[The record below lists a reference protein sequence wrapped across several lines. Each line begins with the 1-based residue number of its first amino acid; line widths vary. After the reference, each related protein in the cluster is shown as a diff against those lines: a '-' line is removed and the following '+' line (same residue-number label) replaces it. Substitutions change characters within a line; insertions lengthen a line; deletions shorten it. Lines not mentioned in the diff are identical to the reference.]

1 MFLLGDRVIYSA
13 SDLAAAASCEFGL
26 LRRLDGL
33 TGLLPRTVAEPDP
46 MLDRTSA
53 LGFEHERR
61 QLDAFEQR
69 YPGGV
74 LTMERPGRTAQE
86 MADASWATFTALTAR
101 TPVLYQ
107 ATFFDGRFLGFC
119 DFLVA
124 EGSGYAVYDTK
135 LSRHAKVPALLQ
147 LAAYAEALRAGG
159 ITPSETA
166 HLMLGDGSD
175 SAHSLT
181 EILPVYRQSRDHLQ
195 HILDEHHAEGTVV
208 DWFDPRYSG
217 CGQCASCTVEVEL
230 HRDLVLV
237 AGMRVSTREKLFDA
251 GITTVDELAASTGTV
266 DGISSRTI
274 TNLRA
279 QAELQVRQ
287 ERSGNPEFEIF
298 DAEALGVIP
307 EPDPG
312 DIFFDFEGDPLW
324 AETGSSAPEGVPR
337 ARLPEWGL
345 EYLFGVYTADGDFLP
360 FWAHD
365 RAQERRALIEFLD
378 YVTTRRAAYPNM
390 HVYHYAP
397 YEKTALLRLAGRH
410 GVGEDAVDDLLRD
423 NVLVDLYPVVRSAV
437 RIGARSYS
445 IKKLEPLYMPAAR
458 DGDVTDAAASIVEY
472 ANWCDLR
479 DQGKTAEAAALLAD
493 IAEYN
498 RTDCEST
505 LRLRDWLL
513 DRAADAGVA
522 PRADQQ
528 LAPQE
533 RAGDSASPL
542 EHALAEYAGLAWDR
556 TPTQQAVALFS
567 GAIGYHR
574 RERKPFWWAHFD
586 RLTQPLDEW
595 ADAAEVLKV
604 ERAELVHDWMKT
616 APTQR
621 VLRRQIK
628 LLGHLS
634 NGALSGA
641 KVKLLYADPAPE
653 GLPKQQPNHR
663 ATTSVE
669 IVETGYEGPLD
680 MVVVQENLRKGVDA
694 YIDFPIATAPE
705 PPPATKYLEEAI
717 AGVAGE
723 VSTALPQ
730 LPRTAV
736 ADLLTSS
743 APRTRSGNGL
753 PAVQGSDYA
762 TAVTA
767 ALLDLDNSYVAV
779 QGPPGTGKT
788 YTAARVIAELVDV
801 HHWRIG
807 VVGQSHHVVNN
818 LLDTVV
824 GAGVDPARVGKKA
837 PTAHTVVDPSDYSR
851 FVTDAEAGC
860 VIGGTAWD
868 FSNPGRIPP
877 GALDLLVVDEAGQFS
892 LANTIAVSVSARNL
906 LLLGDPA
913 QLPQVSQG
921 THPEP
926 VDESALGWITD
937 GHPTLP
943 ADRGYFLATTW
954 RMHPDLCAPV
964 SALSYEGKL
973 ESNSTVTQARSL
985 DALEPGLHIVYLDH
999 HGNSTD
1005 SVEEA
1010 DEIVARV
1017 QDLLGRPWSD
1027 PQSFEGSRPMEQTDF
1042 LVVAAYN
1049 AQVAVIVERLAAAG
1063 LGDVSVGT
1071 VDKFQGRQ
1079 APVVL
1084 ISMAASAIEDVPRGM
1099 GFLLSR
1105 NRLNVAVSRGQWAAI
1120 LIRSRA
1126 LTQYL
1131 PSTPTGLSTLGTFM
1145 ALCENGIQPK
1155 AIPSPR

>member
-1 MFLLGDRVIYSA
+1 MFLLGDRVVYSA
-13 SDLAAAASCEFGL
+13 SDLAAAASCEFAL

-33 TGLLPRTVAEPDP
+33 TGLIPRAVTEPDP

-61 QLDAFEQR
+61 QLAAFEQHH
-69 YPGGV
+69 PGGV
-74 LTMERPGRTAQE
+74 LTMDRPGRTAQE
-86 MADASWATFTALTAR
+86 LADAAWATFTALTAR
-101 TPVLYQ
+101 TPVVYQ

-124 EGSGYAVYDTK
+124 EGSGYGVYDTK

-147 LAAYAEALRAGG
+147 LAAYADALQAGG
-159 ITPSETA
+159 VTPSDQV

-181 EILPVYRQSRDHLQ
+181 EIVPVYRQSREHLQ

-208 DWFDPRYSG
+208 DWFDSRYSG
-217 CGQCASCTVEVEL
+217 CGQCEACTVEVQQ

-237 AGMRVSTREKLFDA
+237 AGMRASTREKLLDA

-266 DGISSRTI
+266 DGMSTRTAAS
-274 TNLRA
+274 LRA
-279 QAELQVRQ
+279 QAALQVRQ
-287 ERSGNPEFEIF
+287 ERSGTAEFEIF

-324 AETGSSAPEGVPR
+324 AEAGSS
-337 ARLPEWGL
+337 EWGL
-345 EYLFGVYTADGDFLP
+345 EYLFGVYTADGDFRP

-365 RAQERRALIEFLD
+365 RAQERRALIDFLD
-378 YVTTRRAAYPNM
+378 YISARRADYPNM

-397 YEKTALLRLAGRH
+397 YEKTALLRLAGRY
-410 GVGEDAVDDLLRD
+410 GVGEDAVDNLLRD

-479 DQGKTAEAAALLAD
+479 DQGKDTEAAALLAD

-513 DRAADAGVA
+513 ERASDAGVT
-522 PRADQQ
+522 PRVNPELDLDNSASDT
-528 LAPQE
+528 
-533 RAGDSASPL
+533 ASPL
-542 EHALAEYAGLAWDR
+542 ELELAEYAGLPWDR
-556 TPTQQAVALFS
+556 TATQQAVALFA

-586 RLTQPLDEW
+586 RLTHPMDEW
-595 ADAAEVLKV
+595 PDAADVLKV

-628 LLGHLS
+628 LVGQLS
-634 NGALSGA
+634 NGVLSGA
-641 KVKLLYADPAPE
+641 KVKILYDEPAPE
-653 GLPKQQPNHR
+653 GLPKQQPHHR
-663 ATTSVE
+663 ATTAVE
-669 IVETGYEGPLD
+669 IVEVGYEGTLD
-680 MVVVQENLRKGVDA
+680 VVVVQENLRKGVA
-694 YIDFPIATAPE
+694 EYTDFPIATAPDA
-705 PPPATKYLEEAI
+705 PPPTKHLEEAI
-717 AGVAGE
+717 AEVATAVGA
-723 VSTALPQ
+723 ALPH
-730 LPRTAV
+730 LPGTAV
-736 ADLLTSS
+736 ADLLTLS
-743 APRTRSGNGL
+743 APRTRSGTGL
-753 PAVQGSDYA
+753 PQVEGRDYA
-762 TAVTA
+762 GAVTA
-767 ALLDLDNSYVAV
+767 ALLDLDNSYLAV

-824 GAGVDPARVGKKA
+824 AAGVDPAKVGKKA
-837 PTAHTVVDPSDYSR
+837 PTTHTVVEPTDYSR
-851 FVTDAEAGC
+851 FVTDAEEGC

-868 FSNPGRIPP
+868 FSNPGRVPRE
-877 GALDLLVVDEAGQFS
+877 ALDLLVVDEAGQFS

-937 GHPTLP
+937 GHATLP

-954 RMHPDLCAPV
+954 RMHPNLCAPV
-964 SALSYEGKL
+964 SALSYEGRL
-973 ESNSTVTQARSL
+973 QSNEAVTQARSL
-985 DALEPGLHIVYLDH
+985 SGLDPGLHVVLVDH

-1005 SVEEA
+1005 SAEEA

-1017 QDLLGRPWSD
+1017 QDLSGRSWTNPE
-1027 PQSFEGSRPMEQTDF
+1027 SFDGERPMEQSDF

-1049 AQVAVIVERLAAAG
+1049 AQVAVILERLEAAG

-1099 GFLLSR
+1099 SFLLSR

-1131 PSTPTGLSTLGTFM
+1131 PSTPAGLVTLGTFM
-1145 ALCENGIQPK
+1145 GLCENGIQPK
-1155 AIPSPR
+1155 AMPSPR

>member
-1 MFLLGDRVIYSA
+1 MFLIGDRVIYSA

-33 TGLLPRTVAEPDP
+33 TGLIPRATAEPDP

-61 QLDAFEQR
+61 QLETFQQR
-69 YPGGV
+69 FPGGV
-74 LTMERPGRTAQE
+74 LTMDRPGRTAQE
-86 MADASWATFTALTAR
+86 MADAAWATFTALTSR
-101 TPVLYQ
+101 TPVVYQ

-124 EGSGYAVYDTK
+124 EGDRYAVYDTK

-147 LAAYAEALRAGG
+147 LAAYADALRSGG
-159 ITPSETA
+159 ITPSDEV

-175 SAHSLT
+175 SAHSLA
-181 EILPVYRQSRDHLQ
+181 EILPVYRQSREHLQ

-208 DWFDPRYSG
+208 DWFDSRYSG
-217 CGQCASCTVEVEL
+217 CGQCEACTVEVEQ

-237 AGMRVSTREKLFDA
+237 AGMRPSTRDRLLDA
-251 GITTVDELAASTGTV
+251 GISTVDELAASTGSV
-266 DGISSRTI
+266 DGMSSRTV

-279 QAELQVRQ
+279 QAALQVRQ
-287 ERSGNPEFEIF
+287 ERSGDAEFEVF
-298 DAEALGVIP
+298 DADALGVIP

-324 AETGSSAPEGVPR
+324 AEAGST
-337 ARLPEWGL
+337 EWGL

-365 RAQERRALIEFLD
+365 RAQERRALIDFLD

-397 YEKTALLRLAGRH
+397 YEKTALLRLAGRY

-423 NVLVDLYPVVRSAV
+423 DVLVDLYPIVRSAV

-479 DQGKTAEAAALLAD
+479 DQGKDAEAAALLAD

-513 DRAADAGVA
+513 GRASDAGVH
-522 PRADQQ
+522 PRARQHLELEDG
-528 LAPQE
+528 AT
-533 RAGDSASPL
+533 DTASPL
-542 EHALAEYAGLAWDR
+542 ELELADYAGLPWER
-556 TPTQQAVALFS
+556 TSTQQAVALFS
-567 GAIGYHR
+567 GSIGYHR

-586 RLTQPLDEW
+586 RLTHPLDEW
-595 ADAAEVLKV
+595 ADAADVLKV

-616 APTQR
+616 APKQR
-621 VLRRQIK
+621 VLRRQLK

-634 NGALSGA
+634 SGVLSSS
-641 KVKLLYADPAPE
+641 KVKLLYENPAPE
-653 GLPKQQPNHR
+653 GLPKQQPIHR
-663 ATTSVE
+663 ATTTVE
-669 IVETGYEGPLD
+669 IVEAGYEGTLD
-680 MVVVQENLRKGVDA
+680 MVVVQENLRKGVDE
-694 YIDFPIATAPE
+694 YSDFPVATAPE
-705 PPPATKYLEEAI
+705 PPPATKYLEQAI
-717 AGVAGE
+717 VAVAAE
-723 VSTALPQ
+723 VHAALPH
-730 LPRTAV
+730 LPHTAV
-736 ADLLTSS
+736 ADLLTLSP
-743 APRTRSGNGL
+743 PRTRSGTGL
-753 PAVQGSDYA
+753 PEVHAGDYA
-762 TAVTA
+762 AAVTA
-767 ALLDLDNSYVAV
+767 ALLDLDRSYVAV

-801 HHWRIG
+801 HHWKVG

-818 LLDTVV
+818 LLDTIVA
-824 GAGVDPARVGKKA
+824 AGVDPAKVGKKA
-837 PTAHTVVDPSDYSR
+837 PTAHTVLDPTDYCR
-851 FVTDAEAGC
+851 FVTAAEDGC

-877 GALDLLVVDEAGQFS
+877 ESLDLLVIDEAGQFS

-926 VDESALGWITD
+926 VDESALGWITS

-973 ESNSTVTQARSL
+973 ESNRAVTQARSL
-985 DALEPGLHIVYLDH
+985 ESLEPGLHIVHLDH

-1005 SVEEA
+1005 SGEEA
-1010 DEIVARV
+1010 DEIVTHV
-1017 QDLLGRPWSD
+1017 QNLLGRLWSD
-1027 PQSFEGSRPMEQTDF
+1027 PQSFEGARPMDQGDF

-1063 LGDVSVGT
+1063 LDEVSVGT

-1120 LIRSRA
+1120 LVRSRA
-1126 LTQYL
+1126 LTRYL
-1131 PSTPTGLSTLGTFM
+1131 PSTPAGLVTLGTFM
-1145 ALCENGIQPK
+1145 SLCENGIQPN
-1155 AIPSPR
+1155 AMPSPR

>member
-1 MFLLGDRVIYSA
+1 VFLIGDRVIYSA

-33 TGLLPRTVAEPDP
+33 TGLIPRATAAPDP

-61 QLDAFEQR
+61 QLETFQQR
-69 YPGGV
+69 FPDGV
-74 LTMERPGRTAQE
+74 LTMDRPGRTAQE
-86 MADASWATFTALTAR
+86 LADAAWGTFTALTSR
-101 TPVLYQ
+101 TPVVYQ

-124 EGSGYAVYDTK
+124 EGARYAVYDTK

-147 LAAYAEALRAGG
+147 LAAYADALRSGG
-159 ITPSETA
+159 ITPSDEV

-175 SAHSLT
+175 SAHSLA
-181 EILPVYRQSRDHLQ
+181 EILPVYRQSREHLQ

-208 DWFDPRYSG
+208 DWFDSRYSG
-217 CGQCASCTVEVEL
+217 CGQCEACTVEVEQ

-237 AGMRVSTREKLFDA
+237 AGMRGSTRDKLLDA
-251 GITTVDELAASTGTV
+251 GISTVDELAASTGSV
-266 DGISSRTI
+266 DGMSTRTV

-279 QAELQVRQ
+279 QAALQVRQ
-287 ERSGNPEFEIF
+287 EHSGDSEFEIF
-298 DAEALGVIP
+298 DADALGVIP

-324 AETGSSAPEGVPR
+324 AEAGST
-337 ARLPEWGL
+337 EWGL

-365 RAQERRALIEFLD
+365 RAQERRALIDFLD
-378 YVTTRRAAYPNM
+378 YVTTRRATHPNM

-397 YEKTALLRLAGRH
+397 YEKTALLRLAGRY
-410 GVGEDAVDDLLRD
+410 GVGEDAVDDLLRE
-423 NVLVDLYPVVRSAV
+423 NVLVDLYPIVRSAV

-479 DQGKTAEAAALLAD
+479 DQGKDAEAAALLAD

-513 DRAADAGVA
+513 GRASDAGVH
-522 PRADQQ
+522 PRA
-528 LAPQE
+528 PQHLE
-533 RAGDSASPL
+533 LEDGAVDTASPL
-542 EHALAEYAGLAWDR
+542 ELELADYAGLPWER
-556 TPTQQAVALFS
+556 TSTQQAVALFAGS
-567 GAIGYHR
+567 IGYHR

-586 RLTQPLDEW
+586 RLTHPLDEW
-595 ADAAEVLKV
+595 ADAADVLKV

-616 APTQR
+616 APKQR
-621 VLRRQIK
+621 VLRRQLK
-628 LLGHLS
+628 LLGHLT
-634 NGALSGA
+634 GGVLSSS
-641 KVKLLYADPAPE
+641 KVKLLYDDPAPE
-653 GLPKQQPNHR
+653 GLPKQQPTHR
-663 ATTSVE
+663 ATTTVE
-669 IVETGYEGPLD
+669 IVQAGYEGTLD
-680 MVVVQENLRKGVDA
+680 MVVVQENLRKGVDE
-694 YIDFPIATAPE
+694 YPDFPIATAPE
-705 PPPATKYLEEAI
+705 PPPATKYLEQAI
-717 AGVAGE
+717 VAVAAE
-723 VSTALPQ
+723 VNAALPH

-736 ADLLTSS
+736 ADLLTLSP
-743 APRTRSGNGL
+743 PRTRSGAGL
-753 PAVQGSDYA
+753 PEVHAGDYA

-767 ALLDLDNSYVAV
+767 ALLDLDHSYVAV

-801 HHWRIG
+801 HHWRVG

-818 LLDTVV
+818 LLDTIVA
-824 GAGVDPARVGKKA
+824 AGVDPGRVGKKA
-837 PTAHTVVDPSDYSR
+837 PTAHTVVDPAEYSR
-851 FVTDAEAGC
+851 FVTEAEGGC

-877 GALDLLVVDEAGQFS
+877 ESLDLLVIDEAGQFS

-926 VDESALGWITD
+926 VDESALGWITN

-973 ESNSTVTQARSL
+973 ESNSAVTQARSL
-985 DALEPGLHIVYLDH
+985 ESLAPGLHTVYLDH

-1017 QDLLGRPWSD
+1017 QDLLGRQWRD
-1027 PQSFEGSRPMEQTDF
+1027 PQSFEGARPIHQGDF

-1049 AQVAVIVERLAAAG
+1049 AQVAVITERLAAAG
-1063 LGDVSVGT
+1063 LDEVAVGT
-1071 VDKFQGRQ
+1071 VDKFQGGQ

-1126 LTQYL
+1126 LTRYL
-1131 PSTPTGLSTLGTFM
+1131 PSTPAGLVTLGTFM
-1145 ALCENGIQPK
+1145 SLCQNGIQPN
-1155 AIPSPR
+1155 AMPSPR

>member
-1 MFLLGDRVIYSA
+1 MFLIGDRVIYSA

-33 TGLLPRTVAEPDP
+33 TGLIPRATAAPDP

-61 QLDAFEQR
+61 QLETFQQR
-69 YPGGV
+69 FPGGV
-74 LTMERPGRTAQE
+74 LTMDRPGRTAQE
-86 MADASWATFTALTAR
+86 LADAAWGTFTALTSR
-101 TPVLYQ
+101 TPVVYQ

-124 EGSGYAVYDTK
+124 EGARYAVYDTK

-147 LAAYAEALRAGG
+147 LAAYADALRSGG
-159 ITPSETA
+159 ITPSDEV

-175 SAHSLT
+175 SAHSLA
-181 EILPVYRQSRDHLQ
+181 EILPVYRQSREHLQ
-195 HILDEHHAEGTVV
+195 HILDEHHADGTVV

-217 CGQCASCTVEVEL
+217 CGQCEACTVEVEQ

-237 AGMRVSTREKLFDA
+237 AGMRGSTRDKLLDA
-251 GITTVDELAASTGTV
+251 GISTVDELAASTGSV
-266 DGISSRTI
+266 DGMSTRTV

-279 QAELQVRQ
+279 QAALQVRQ
-287 ERSGNPEFEIF
+287 EHSGDSEFEIF
-298 DAEALGVIP
+298 DADALGVIP

-324 AETGSSAPEGVPR
+324 AEAGST
-337 ARLPEWGL
+337 EWGL

-365 RAQERRALIEFLD
+365 RAQERRALIDFLD
-378 YVTTRRAAYPNM
+378 YVTTRRATHPNM

-397 YEKTALLRLAGRH
+397 YEKTALLRLAGRY
-410 GVGEDAVDDLLRD
+410 GVGEDAVDDLLRE
-423 NVLVDLYPVVRSAV
+423 NVLVDLYPIVRSAV

-479 DQGKTAEAAALLAD
+479 DQGKDAEAAALLAD

-513 DRAADAGVA
+513 GRASDAGVH
-522 PRADQQ
+522 PRA
-528 LAPQE
+528 PQHLE
-533 RAGDSASPL
+533 LEDGAVDTASPL
-542 EHALAEYAGLAWDR
+542 ELELAEYAGLPWER
-556 TPTQQAVALFS
+556 TSTQQAVALFAGS
-567 GAIGYHR
+567 IGYHR

-586 RLTQPLDEW
+586 RLTHPLDEW
-595 ADAAEVLKV
+595 ADAADVLKV

-616 APTQR
+616 APKQR
-621 VLRRQIK
+621 VLRRQLK

-634 NGALSGA
+634 NGVLSSS
-641 KVKLLYADPAPE
+641 KVKLLYDDPAPE
-653 GLPKQQPNHR
+653 GLPKQQPTHR
-663 ATTSVE
+663 ATTTVE
-669 IVETGYEGPLD
+669 IVQAGYEGTLD
-680 MVVVQENLRKGVDA
+680 MVVVQENLRKGVDE
-694 YIDFPIATAPE
+694 YPDFPIATAPE
-705 PPPATKYLEEAI
+705 PPPATKYLEQAI
-717 AGVAGE
+717 VAVAAE
-723 VSTALPQ
+723 VNAALPH

-736 ADLLTSS
+736 ADLLTLSP
-743 APRTRSGNGL
+743 PRTRSGAGL
-753 PAVQGSDYA
+753 PEVHAGDYA

-767 ALLDLDNSYVAV
+767 ALLDLDHSYVAV

-801 HHWRIG
+801 HHWRVG

-818 LLDTVV
+818 LLDTIVA
-824 GAGVDPARVGKKA
+824 AGVDPGRVGKKA
-837 PTAHTVVDPSDYSR
+837 PTAHTVVDPAEYSR
-851 FVTDAEAGC
+851 FVTEAAGGC

-877 GALDLLVVDEAGQFS
+877 ESLDLLVIDEAGQFS

-926 VDESALGWITD
+926 VDESALGWITS

-973 ESNSTVTQARSL
+973 ESNRAVTQARSL
-985 DALEPGLHIVYLDH
+985 TGLEPGLHTVYLDH

-1005 SVEEA
+1005 SVKEA

-1017 QDLLGRPWSD
+1017 QNLLGRQWRD
-1027 PQSFEGSRPMEQTDF
+1027 PQSFEGARPMHQGDF

-1049 AQVAVIVERLAAAG
+1049 AQVAVITERLAAAG
-1063 LGDVSVGT
+1063 LDEVAVGT

-1105 NRLNVAVSRGQWAAI
+1105 NRLNVAVSRGKWAAI

-1126 LTQYL
+1126 LTRYL
-1131 PSTPTGLSTLGTFM
+1131 PSTPAGLVTLGTFM
-1145 ALCENGIQPK
+1145 SLCENGIQPN
-1155 AIPSPR
+1155 AMPSPR

>member
-1 MFLLGDRVIYSA
+1 MFLLGDRVVYSA
-13 SDLAAAASCEFGL
+13 SDLAAAAACEFAL

-33 TGLLPRTVAEPDP
+33 TGLIPRAAAEPDP

-61 QLDAFEQR
+61 QLAAFELR
-69 YPGGV
+69 YSGGV
-74 LTMERPGRTAQE
+74 LTMDRPGRTAQE
-86 MADASWATFTALTAR
+86 LADAAWATFTALTAR
-101 TPVLYQ
+101 TPVVYQ

-124 EGSGYAVYDTK
+124 EGSGYGVYDTK

-147 LAAYAEALRAGG
+147 LAAYADALRAGG
-159 ITPSETA
+159 VTPSDDV
-166 HLMLGDGSD
+166 HLVLGDGSD
-175 SAHSLT
+175 SVHALA

-208 DWFDPRYSG
+208 DWFDARYSG
-217 CGQCASCTVEVEL
+217 CGQCEACVVEVEQ

-237 AGMRVSTREKLFDA
+237 AGMRASTREKLLDA
-251 GITTVDELAASTGTV
+251 GITTVDELASSTGIV
-266 DGISSRTI
+266 DGMSTRTAA
-274 TNLRA
+274 NLRA
-279 QAELQVRQ
+279 QAALQVRQ
-287 ERSGNPEFEIF
+287 EHSGEPEFEIF
-298 DAEALGVIP
+298 DAGALGVIP

-312 DIFFDFEGDPLW
+312 VLFFDFEGDPLW
-324 AETGSSAPEGVPR
+324 AEAGSS
-337 ARLPEWGL
+337 EWGL
-345 EYLFGVYTADGDFLP
+345 EYLFGVYTADGEFLP

-365 RAQERRALIEFLD
+365 RAQERRALIDFLD
-378 YVTTRRAAYPNM
+378 YVSARRAAYPRM

-397 YEKTALLRLAGRH
+397 YEKTALLRLAGRY
-410 GVGEDAVDDLLRD
+410 GVGEDAVDNLLRD

-445 IKKLEPLYMPAAR
+445 IKKLEPLYMPASR

-479 DQGKTAEAAALLAD
+479 DQGRDDEAAALLAD

-513 DRAADAGVA
+513 ERASDAGVP
-522 PRADQQ
+522 PRVN
-528 LAPQE
+528 QE
-533 RAGDSASPL
+533 LDLDKSASDTASPL
-542 EHALAEYAGLAWDR
+542 ELELAEYAGLPWDR
-556 TPTQQAVALFS
+556 TPTQQAVALFA

-586 RLTQPLDEW
+586 RLTHPMDEW
-595 ADAAEVLKV
+595 PDAADVLKV

-621 VLRRQIK
+621 VRRRQIK

-634 NGALSGA
+634 NGALGGS

-653 GLPKQQPNHR
+653 GLPKQQPTHR

-669 IVETGYEGPLD
+669 IVQTGYEGTLD
-680 MVVVQENLRKGVDA
+680 MVVVQENLRKGVTE
-694 YIDFPIATAPE
+694 YTDFPIATAPE

-717 AGVAGE
+717 VAAATE
-723 VSTALPQ
+723 VSDSLPHLPPTAI
-730 LPRTAV
+730 
-736 ADLLTSS
+736 ADLLTLS
-743 APRTRSGNGL
+743 APRTRSGTGL
-753 PAVQGSDYA
+753 PAVQGHDYA
-762 TAVTA
+762 AAVTA
-767 ALLDLDNSYVAV
+767 ALLDLANSYVAV

-818 LLDTVV
+818 LLDTIVA
-824 GAGVDPARVGKKA
+824 AGVDPAKVGKKA
-837 PTAHTVVDPSDYSR
+837 PTAHTVVEPTDYAR
-851 FVTDAEAGC
+851 FVTDAEQGC

-868 FSNPGRIPP
+868 FSNPGRIPR

-921 THPEP
+921 THPEL

-973 ESNSTVTQARSL
+973 QSNKAVTQSRSL
-985 DALEPGLHIVYLDH
+985 SGLEPGLHTVYLDH

-1017 QDLLGRPWSD
+1017 QGLLGRSWSN
-1027 PQSFEGSRPMEQTDF
+1027 PESFDGARPMEQSDG
-1042 LVVAAYN
+1042 LVVAAYT
-1049 AQVAVIVERLAAAG
+1049 AQVAVVLERFAAAG

-1099 GFLLSR
+1099 SFLLSR

-1120 LIRSRA
+1120 LVRSRA

-1131 PSTPTGLSTLGTFM
+1131 PSTPAGLRTLGTFM
-1145 ALCENGIQPK
+1145 SLCENGIQPN
-1155 AIPSPR
+1155 AMPSPR

>member
-33 TGLLPRTVAEPDP
+33 TGLIPRTVAAPDP

-61 QLDAFEQR
+61 QLEAFRQR
-69 YPGGV
+69 FPGGV
-74 LTMERPGRTAQE
+74 LTMDRPGRTAQE
-86 MADASWATFTALTAR
+86 LADAAWATFTALTSR
-101 TPVLYQ
+101 TPVVYQ

-124 EGSGYAVYDTK
+124 EGARYAVYDTK

-147 LAAYAEALRAGG
+147 LAAYADALRTGG
-159 ITPSETA
+159 IQPSDEV

-208 DWFDPRYSG
+208 DWFDSRYSG
-217 CGQCASCTVEVEL
+217 CGQCEACTVEVEQ

-237 AGMRVSTREKLFDA
+237 AGMRASTRDRLLDA
-251 GITTVDELAASTGTV
+251 GISTVDELAASTGGV
-266 DGISSRTI
+266 DGMSSRTV

-287 ERSGNPEFEIF
+287 ERTGDAEFQIF

-324 AETGSSAPEGVPR
+324 AEAGSA
-337 ARLPEWGL
+337 EWGL
-345 EYLFGVYTADGDFLP
+345 EYLFGVYTADADFLP

-365 RAQERRALIEFLD
+365 RAQERRALIDFLD
-378 YVTTRRAAYPNM
+378 YVSARRAVHPNM

-397 YEKTALLRLAGRH
+397 YEKTALLRLAGRY
-410 GVGEDAVDDLLRD
+410 GVGEDAVDDLLRHD
-423 NVLVDLYPVVRSAV
+423 VLVDLYPVVRSAV

-479 DQGKTAEAAALLAD
+479 DQGKDAEAAALLAD

-513 DRAADAGVA
+513 GRASDAGVQ
-522 PRADQQ
+522 PRATQQ
-528 LAPQE
+528 LE
-533 RAGDSASPL
+533 LDDSAVDTASPL
-542 EHALAEYAGLAWDR
+542 ELELADYAGLPWQR
-556 TPTQQAVALFS
+556 TSTQQAVALFS
-567 GAIGYHR
+567 GSIGYHR

-586 RLTQPLDEW
+586 RLTHPMDEW
-595 ADAAEVLKV
+595 ADAADVLKV
-604 ERAELVHDWMKT
+604 ERTELVHDWMKT
-616 APTQR
+616 APQQR

-628 LLGHLS
+628 LLGHLTG
-634 NGALSGA
+634 GALSGS
-641 KVKLLYADPAPE
+641 KVKLLYDDPAPE
-653 GLPKQQPNHR
+653 GLPKQQPTHR
-663 ATTSVE
+663 ATTTVE
-669 IVETGYEGPLD
+669 IVETGYEGTLD
-680 MVVVQENLRKGVDA
+680 MVVVQENLRKGVEE
-694 YIDFPIATAPE
+694 YLDFPVATAPE
-705 PPPATKYLEEAI
+705 PPPATKHLEQAI
-717 AGVAGE
+717 VAVATE
-723 VSTALPQ
+723 VSAALPH
-730 LPRTAV
+730 LPSTAV
-736 ADLLTSS
+736 ADLLTLSP
-743 APRTRSGNGL
+743 PRTRSGTGL
-753 PAVQGSDYA
+753 PEVRAGDYA

-767 ALLDLDNSYVAV
+767 ALLDLNDSYLAV

-801 HHWRIG
+801 HRWRIG

-824 GAGVDPARVGKKA
+824 AAGVDPSRVGKKA
-837 PTAHTVVDPSDYSR
+837 PTAHTVLDPTDYSR
-851 FVTDAEAGC
+851 FVTDADEGC
-860 VIGGTAWD
+860 VVGGTAWD

-877 GALDLLVVDEAGQFS
+877 RSLDLLVVDEAGQFS
-892 LANTIAVSVSARNL
+892 LANTIAVSVSSRNL

-926 VDESALGWITD
+926 VDESALGAIMN

-973 ESNSTVTQARSL
+973 ESNSAVTQARSL
-985 DALEPGLHIVYLDH
+985 SGLEPGLHVAYLDH

-1017 QDLLGRPWSD
+1017 QDLLGRLWSN
-1027 PQSFEGSRPMEQTDF
+1027 PQSFEGTRPMHQGDF

-1063 LGDVSVGT
+1063 LDEVAVGT

-1131 PSTPTGLSTLGTFM
+1131 PSTPAGLVTLGTFM
-1145 ALCENGIQPK
+1145 SLCENAVQPN
-1155 AIPSPR
+1155 AMPSPR

>member
-1 MFLLGDRVIYSA
+1 MFLLGDQVVYSA

-26 LRRLDGL
+26 LRRLDAV
-33 TGLLPRTVAEPDP
+33 TGLIPRQSVAADP
-46 MLDRTSA
+46 MLDRTST

-61 QLDAFEQR
+61 QLEAFEQR
-69 YPGGV
+69 FPGGV
-74 LTMERPGRTAQE
+74 LTMDRPGRTAQE
-86 MADASWATFTALTAR
+86 LADAAWATFTALTSR

-124 EGSGYAVYDTK
+124 DGSRYTVYDTK

-147 LAAYAEALRAGG
+147 LAAYADALQAGG
-159 ITPSETA
+159 ITPSEQV

-175 SAHSLT
+175 SAHALAD
-181 EILPVYRQSRDHLQ
+181 ILPVYRQSRAHLQ

-208 DWFDPRYSG
+208 EWFDPRYSG
-217 CGQCASCTVEVEL
+217 CGQCDACTAEVEQ

-237 AGMRVSTREKLFDA
+237 AGMRGSTRDRLLDA
-251 GITTVDELAASTGTV
+251 GISSIDELAESSTPV
-266 DGISSRTI
+266 DGMSSRTLE
-274 TNLRA
+274 NLRA
-279 QAELQVRQ
+279 QAALQVRQ
-287 ERSGNPEFEIF
+287 ERSGAAEFEIF

-307 EPDPG
+307 EPDDG
-312 DIFFDFEGDPLW
+312 DIFFDFEGDPLY
-324 AETGSSAPEGVPR
+324 AESGSSD
-337 ARLPEWGL
+337 WGL

-365 RAQERRALIEFLD
+365 RAQERRALIDFLD
-378 YVTTRRAAYPNM
+378 YVAARRAQYPKM

-397 YEKTALLRLAGRH
+397 YEKTALLRLAGRY
-410 GVGEDAVDDLLRD
+410 GVGEDAVDDLLRE

-472 ANWCDLR
+472 AHWCELR
-479 DQGKTAEAAALLAD
+479 DRGKDAEAAALLAD

-513 DRAADAGVA
+513 DRASDAGVA
-522 PRADQQ
+522 PRSPQQ
-528 LAPQE
+528 LDLEDVVDRTAT
-533 RAGDSASPL
+533 PL
-542 EHALAEYAGLAWDR
+542 ELELAEHAGLPWDR
-556 TPTQQAVALFS
+556 TPTQHALGLFA

-574 RERKPFWWAHFD
+574 RENKPFWWGHYD
-586 RLTQPLDEW
+586 RLTHPLDEW
-595 ADAAEVLKV
+595 ADAADVLKV

-616 APTQR
+616 APGQR
-621 VLRRQIK
+621 VLRRQVK
-628 LLGHLS
+628 LIGHLS
-634 NGALSGA
+634 NGVLSGS
-641 KVKLLYADPAPE
+641 KVKLLYENPAPE
-653 GLPKQQPNHR
+653 GLTKQQPAHR

-669 IVETGYEGPLD
+669 IVQTGYEGTLD
-680 MVVVQENLRKGVDA
+680 IVVVQENLRKGVEE
-694 YIDFPIATAPE
+694 YTNFPVATAPE
-705 PPPATKYLEEAI
+705 PPPNTKHLEQAIVSVAT
-717 AGVAGE
+717 E
-723 VSTALPQ
+723 VLGGLPE

-736 ADLLTSS
+736 ADLLTRST
-743 APRTRSGNGL
+743 PRTLSGSGL
-753 PAVQGSDYA
+753 PAVHDKNYA
-762 TAVTA
+762 HAITD

-788 YTAARVIAELVDV
+788 YTAARVIEQLVNT

-818 LLDTVV
+818 LLDTIV
-824 GAGVDPARVGKKA
+824 GAGVDASKVGKKA
-837 PTAHTVVDPSDYSR
+837 PTAHTVVDIAGYSH
-851 FVTDAEAGC
+851 FVTEADEGC

-877 GALDLLVVDEAGQFS
+877 GSLDLLVVDEAGQFS

-926 VDESALGWITD
+926 VDESALGWLTT
-937 GHPTLP
+937 GHATLP

-964 SALSYEGKL
+964 STLSYEGKL
-973 ESNSTVTQARSL
+973 ESNKDVTQSRSL
-985 DALEPGLHIVYLDH
+985 SGLEPGLHVVLLDH

-1005 SVEEA
+1005 SIEEA
-1010 DEIVARV
+1010 DEIVTRV
-1017 QDLLGRPWSD
+1017 RSLLGRPWVDPAHGSD
-1027 PQSFEGSRPMEQTDF
+1027 PRPMQQSDF

-1049 AQVAVIVERLAAAG
+1049 AQVAVIVEQLAAAG
-1063 LGDVSVGT
+1063 LDEVSVGT

-1105 NRLNVAVSRGQWAAI
+1105 NRLNVAISRGQWAAI
-1120 LIRSRA
+1120 LVRSRA
-1126 LTQYL
+1126 LTHYL
-1131 PSTPTGLSTLGTFM
+1131 PSTPDGLVTLGTFM
-1145 ALCENGIQPK
+1145 RLCENARQPN

>member
-1 MFLLGDRVIYSA
+1 MFLIGDRVIYSA

-33 TGLLPRTVAEPDP
+33 SGLIPRATATPDP

-61 QLDAFEQR
+61 QLETFQR
-69 YPGGV
+69 RFPGGV
-74 LTMERPGRTAQE
+74 LTMDRPGRTAQE
-86 MADASWATFTALTAR
+86 LADAAWATFTALTAR
-101 TPVLYQ
+101 TPVVYQ

-124 EGSGYAVYDTK
+124 EGDRYAVYDTK

-147 LAAYAEALRAGG
+147 LAAYADALRSGG
-159 ITPSETA
+159 ITPSDEV

-175 SAHSLT
+175 SVHSLA
-181 EILPVYRQSRDHLQ
+181 EILPVYRQSREHLQ
-195 HILDEHHAEGTVV
+195 QILDEHHAEGTVV

-217 CGQCASCTVEVEL
+217 CGQCEACTIEVEQ

-237 AGMRVSTREKLFDA
+237 AGMRASTRERLLDA
-251 GITTVDELAASTGTV
+251 GIATVDELAASTGTV
-266 DGISSRTI
+266 EGMSSRTL

-287 ERSGNPEFEIF
+287 ERSGDAEFEIF
-298 DAEALGVIP
+298 DADALGVIP

-324 AETGSSAPEGVPR
+324 AEAGSS
-337 ARLPEWGL
+337 EWGL
-345 EYLFGVYTADGDFLP
+345 EYLFGVHTADGHFLP

-365 RAQERRALIEFLD
+365 RAQERRALIDFLD

-397 YEKTALLRLAGRH
+397 YEKTALLRLAGRY

-423 NVLVDLYPVVRSAV
+423 DVLVDLYPIVRSAV

-479 DQGKTAEAAALLAD
+479 DQGKDAEAAALLSE

-505 LRLRDWLL
+505 QRLRDWLL
-513 DRAADAGVA
+513 ARASDAGVH
-522 PRADQQ
+522 PRTTQHLELEDAAVDT
-528 LAPQE
+528 
-533 RAGDSASPL
+533 ASPL
-542 EHALAEYAGLAWDR
+542 ELELAEYAGLPWER
-556 TPTQQAVALFS
+556 TSTQQAVALFAGS
-567 GAIGYHR
+567 IGYHR

-586 RLTQPLDEW
+586 RLTHPLDEW
-595 ADAAEVLKV
+595 ADAADVLKV

-616 APTQR
+616 APNQR
-621 VLRRQIK
+621 VLRRQLK

-634 NGALSGA
+634 NGVLSSS
-641 KVKLLYADPAPE
+641 KVKLLYDDPAPE
-653 GLPKQQPNHR
+653 GLPKQQPTHR
-663 ATTSVE
+663 ATATVE
-669 IVETGYEGPLD
+669 IVQAGYEGTLD
-680 MVVVQENLRKGVDA
+680 MVVVQENLRKGVDE
-694 YIDFPIATAPE
+694 YPDFPIATAPE
-705 PPPATKYLEEAI
+705 PPPATKYLEQAI
-717 AGVAGE
+717 VAAAAE
-723 VSTALPQ
+723 VGAALPH

-736 ADLLTSS
+736 ADLLTLSP
-743 APRTRSGNGL
+743 PRTRSGTGL
-753 PAVQGSDYA
+753 PEVRAGDYA

-767 ALLDLDNSYVAV
+767 ALLDLDHSYVAV

-801 HHWRIG
+801 HRWRIG

-818 LLDTVV
+818 VLDTIVA
-824 GAGVDPARVGKKA
+824 AGVDPGRVGKKA
-837 PTAHTVVDPSDYSR
+837 PTAHTVVDPAEYSR
-851 FVTDAEAGC
+851 FVTDAEDGC

-877 GALDLLVVDEAGQFS
+877 ESLDLLVIDEAGQFS

-926 VDESALGWITD
+926 VDESALGWITS

-943 ADRGYFLATTW
+943 VDRGYFLATTW

-973 ESNSTVTQARSL
+973 ESNRAVTQARSL
-985 DALEPGLHIVYLDH
+985 SGLEPGLHTVYLDH

-1010 DEIVARV
+1010 DEIVTRV
-1017 QDLLGRPWSD
+1017 QTLLGRQWRD
-1027 PQSFEGSRPMEQTDF
+1027 PQSFEGARPMHQGDF

-1049 AQVAVIVERLAAAG
+1049 AQVAVIIERLAAAG
-1063 LGDVSVGT
+1063 LDEVAVGT

-1126 LTQYL
+1126 LTRYL
-1131 PSTPTGLSTLGTFM
+1131 PSTPAGLVTLGTFM
-1145 ALCENGIQPK
+1145 GLCEDGIQPN

>member
-1 MFLLGDRVIYSA
+1 MFLLGDRIVYSA
-13 SDLAAAASCEFGL
+13 SDLAAAAACEFGL

-33 TGLLPRTVAEPDP
+33 TGLIPRAVAEPDP

-53 LGFEHERR
+53 LGFEHERHQR
-61 QLDAFEQR
+61 ERFEQR

-74 LTMERPGRTAQE
+74 LAMDRPGRTAQE
-86 MADASWATFTALTAR
+86 MADAAWATFAALTAR
-101 TPVLYQ
+101 TPVVYQ

-124 EGSGYAVYDTK
+124 QGSSYAVYDTK

-147 LAAYAEALRAGG
+147 LAAYADALQAGG
-159 ITPSETA
+159 ITPSDDV

-175 SAHSLT
+175 SAHALA
-181 EILPVYRQSRDHLQ
+181 EILPVYRQSREHLQ
-195 HILDEHHAEGTVV
+195 DILDEHHAEGTVV

-217 CGQCASCTVEVEL
+217 CGQCEACTVEVER

-237 AGMRVSTREKLFDA
+237 AGMRGSTREKLLAA
-251 GITTVDELAASTGTV
+251 GIATVDELAESTRTV
-266 DGISSRTI
+266 DGMSTRTAA
-274 TNLRA
+274 NLRA
-279 QAELQVRQ
+279 QAALQVRQ
-287 ERSGNPEFEIF
+287 EHSGDAEFEIF

-324 AETGSSAPEGVPR
+324 AEAGSTD
-337 ARLPEWGL
+337 WGL

-365 RAQERRALIEFLD
+365 RAQERGALIEFLD
-378 YVTTRRAAYPNM
+378 YVSARRAAYPNM

-397 YEKTALLRLAGRH
+397 YEKTALLRLAGRY
-410 GVGEDAVDDLLRD
+410 GVGEDAVDDLLRHD
-423 NVLVDLYPVVRSAV
+423 VLVDLYPVVRSAV

-479 DQGKTAEAAALLAD
+479 DQGKDAEAAALLAD

-513 DRAADAGVA
+513 DRASDAGVH
-522 PRADQQ
+522 PRVNQQ
-528 LAPQE
+528 LELEE

-542 EHALAEYAGLAWDR
+542 ELELAEYAGLPWNR
-556 TPTQQAVALFS
+556 TSTQQAVALFS

-574 RERKPFWWAHFD
+574 RERKPFWWGHFD
-586 RLTQPLDEW
+586 RLTEPLDEW
-595 ADAAEVLKV
+595 ADAADVLKV

-634 NGALSGA
+634 NGALSGS
-641 KVKLLYADPAPE
+641 KVTLLYADPAPD
-653 GLPKQQPNHR
+653 GLPKQQPTHR

-669 IVETGYEGPLD
+669 IVQTGYEGTLD
-680 MVVVQENLRKGVDA
+680 MVVVQENLRKGVDEYA
-694 YIDFPIATAPE
+694 DFPIATAPE

-717 AGVAGE
+717 AGVAAE
-723 VSTALPQ
+723 VSATLPH

-736 ADLLTSS
+736 ADLLTLS
-743 APRTRSGNGL
+743 APRTRSGTGL
-753 PAVQGSDYA
+753 PVVQGSDYA

-788 YTAARVIAELVDV
+788 YTAARVIAHLVDV

-824 GAGVDPARVGKKA
+824 AAGVDPAKVGKKA

-851 FVTDAEAGC
+851 FVTDAETGC

-877 GALDLLVVDEAGQFS
+877 GALDVLVVDEAGQFS

-926 VDESALGWITD
+926 VDESALGWITN

-973 ESNSTVTQARSL
+973 ESNSAVTQARSL
-985 DALEPGLHIVYLDH
+985 ESLDPGLHTVYLDH

-1010 DEIVARV
+1010 DEIVTRV
-1017 QDLLGRPWSD
+1017 QGLLGLLWSD
-1027 PQSFEGSRPMEQTDF
+1027 PHSFDGARPMEQADF

-1049 AQVAVIVERLAAAG
+1049 AQVAVIIERLAAAG
-1063 LGDVSVGT
+1063 LDEVAVGT

-1105 NRLNVAVSRGQWAAI
+1105 NRLNVALSRGQWAAI

-1131 PSTPTGLSTLGTFM
+1131 PATPTGLVTLGTFM
-1145 ALCENGIQPK
+1145 GLCENGIQPK
-1155 AIPSPR
+1155 AMPSPR